1 MAISEL
7 LHASMRF
14 IDYVRLVLRLRASSR
29 SSPIYS
35 ANPLRRA
42 VISTPVVPAGA
53 LNDFFPAD
61 AVFAATPRRST
72 TTGSPPIQNKRGVL
86 SKLQCSLYATA
97 RTLCL
102 PCSGQD
108 FYFRAFAGGV
118 TPKACVGYHFMAHR
132 LLPWPDL
139 PRPDWQPYGLQ
150 WSLDILPSG
159 LCPALD
165 LTLSLRAVGR

>member
-7 LHASMRF
+7 LHASRRF
-14 IDYVRLVLRLRASSR
+14 NDYVRLVLRLRASSR

-61 AVFAATPRRST
+61 AVFATSPRRST
-72 TTGSPPIQNKRGVL
+72 TTGSPPIQNNRGVL

-118 TPKACVGYHFMAHR
+118 APKACVGYHFMAHR

-139 PRPDWQPYGLQ
+139 PRPDWQPYGLR
-150 WSLDILPSG
+150 WRLDNLPSG
-159 LCPALD
+159 L
-165 LTLSLRAVGR
+165 